1 MSYVRTMIKES
12 RENREL
18 QQNKIVIKGSDTN
31 IDKLLQ
37 IEDSKVT
44 RTIDTRGM
52 SCPYPSFESVKAMK
66 AIDKEK
72 DGYCVEIITDSEES
86 ALKSIPSVCE
96 KRKWQFVVLEDAIGL
111 WRVRI
116 CK

>member
-1 MSYVRTMIKES
+1 MIKES

-66 AIDKEK
+66 SIDTEKE
-72 DGYCVEIITDSEES
+72 GYCIDIITDSEES
-86 ALKSIPSVCE
+86 ALKSMPGLCE
-96 KRKWQFVVLEDAIGL
+96 KRKCG
-111 WRVRI
+111 I
-116 CK
+116 CS

>member
-1 MSYVRTMIKES
+1 M
-12 RENREL
+12 
-18 QQNKIVIKGSDTN
+18 QQNKIVIKGSYTN
-31 IDKLLQ
+31 VDNLLQ
-37 IEDSKVT
+37 TEDSKIE

-66 AIDKEK
+66 SIDTEKE
-72 DGYCVEIITDSEES
+72 GYCIDIITDSEES

-96 KRKWQFVVLEDAIGL
+96 KRKWQFVVLEEAPGL

-116 CK
+116 AK

>member
-1 MSYVRTMIKES
+1 
-12 RENREL
+12 
-18 QQNKIVIKGSDTN
+18 
-31 IDKLLQ
+31 
-37 IEDSKVT
+37 
-44 RTIDTRGM
+44 
-52 SCPYPSFESVKAMK
+52 VKAMK
-66 AIDKEK
+66 AVDKEK

>member
-1 MSYVRTMIKES
+1 MIKES

-52 SCPYPSFESVKAMK
+52 SCPFESVKAMK

>member
-1 MSYVRTMIKES
+1 M
-12 RENREL
+12 
-18 QQNKIVIKGSDTN
+18 QQNKIVIKGSYTN
-31 IDKLLQ
+31 VDNLLQ
-37 IEDSKVT
+37 TEDSKIG

-66 AIDKEK
+66 SIDS
-72 DGYCVEIITDSEES
+72 YCVDIITDSEES

-96 KRKWQFVVLEDAIGL
+96 KRKWQFVVLEVAPGL

-116 CK
+116 SK

>member
-1 MSYVRTMIKES
+1 M
-12 RENREL
+12 
-18 QQNKIVIKGSDTN
+18 QQNKIVIKGSYTN
-31 IDKLLQ
+31 VDNLLQ
-37 IEDSKVT
+37 TEDSKIE

-66 AIDKEK
+66 SID
-72 DGYCVEIITDSEES
+72 GQCVDIITDSEES

-96 KRKWQFVVLEDAIGL
+96 KRKWQFVVLEEARGL

-116 CK
+116 AE

>member
-1 MSYVRTMIKES
+1 MMKEEQ
-12 RENREL
+12 RL
-18 QQNKIVIKGSDTN
+18 QQKKIVIKGSDTN
-31 IDKLLQ
+31 IDILLQ
-37 IEDSKVT
+37 AEGSKIGK
-44 RTIDTRGM
+44 TIDTRGM

-66 AIDKEK
+66 AIDMEK

-96 KRKWQFVVLEDAIGL
+96 KRKWQFVVLEEGMGL

-116 CK
+116 GK

>member
-1 MSYVRTMIKES
+1 MHTMTKEEA

-18 QQNKIVIKGSDTN
+18 QQNKIVIKGSYTN
-31 IDKLLQ
+31 VNNLLQ
-37 IEDSKVT
+37 REDNKKG

-66 AIDKEK
+66 SIDTEK
-72 DGYCVEIITDSEES
+72 VGYCVDIITDSEES

-96 KRKWQFVVLEDAIGL
+96 KRKWQFVVLEEAIGL

-116 CK
+116 GK

>member
-1 MSYVRTMIKES
+1 M
-12 RENREL
+12 

-31 IDKLLQ
+31 VDNLLQ
-37 IEDSKVT
+37 TEDSKMG

-52 SCPYPSFESVKAMK
+52 SCPYPSFESVKAIK
-66 AIDKEK
+66 SIDTEE
-72 DGYCVEIITDSEES
+72 GCVDIITDSEES

-96 KRKWQFVVLEDAIGL
+96 KRKWQFVVLEEAPGL

-116 CK
+116 AE

>member
-1 MSYVRTMIKES
+1 MIRKS

-31 IDKLLQ
+31 IDNLLQ
-37 IEDSKVT
+37 IDDSKIW
-44 RTIDTRGM
+44 RTMDTRGM

-66 AIDKEK
+66 AIDMEK

-96 KRKWQFVVLEDAIGL
+96 KRKWQFVVLEEAIGL

-116 CK
+116 GK

>member
-1 MSYVRTMIKES
+1 MQHK
-12 RENREL
+12 
-18 QQNKIVIKGSDTN
+18 KIVIKGSDTN
-31 IDKLLQ
+31 IDNLLQ
-37 IEDSKVT
+37 TEDNEIG

-66 AIDKEK
+66 AIDTEK

-96 KRKWQFVVLEDAIGL
+96 KRKWQFVVLELAPGL

-116 CK
+116 AK

>member
-1 MSYVRTMIKES
+1 MIRKS

-31 IDKLLQ
+31 IDNLLQ
-37 IEDSKVT
+37 IEDSKIW
-44 RTIDTRGM
+44 RTMDTRGM

-66 AIDKEK
+66 AIDTEK

-96 KRKWQFVVLEDAIGL
+96 KRKWQFVVLEEAIGL

-116 CK
+116 GK

>member
-1 MSYVRTMIKES
+1 M
-12 RENREL
+12 
-18 QQNKIVIKGSDTN
+18 QQNKIVIKGSDTDVDN
-31 IDKLLQ
+31 LLQ
-37 IEDSKVT
+37 TEDSKIG

-66 AIDKEK
+66 SI
-72 DGYCVEIITDSEES
+72 DGYCVDIITDSEES

-96 KRKWQFVVLEDAIGL
+96 KRKWQFVVLEEALGL

-116 CK
+116 AK

>member
-1 MSYVRTMIKES
+1 M
-12 RENREL
+12 
-18 QQNKIVIKGSDTN
+18 QQNKIVIKGLATN
-31 IDKLLQ
+31 IDNLLQ
-37 IEDSKVT
+37 IEDSKIE

-66 AIDKEK
+66 AIDTEK
-72 DGYCVEIITDSEES
+72 DGCCVEIITDSEES

-96 KRKWQFVVLEDAIGL
+96 KRKWQFVVLEESTGL

-116 CK
+116 GK

>member
-1 MSYVRTMIKES
+1 
-12 RENREL
+12 L

-31 IDKLLQ
+31 VDNLLQ
-37 IEDSKVT
+37 TEDSKIV

-66 AIDKEK
+66 ATNAGK
-72 DGYCVEIITDSEES
+72 DGYCVDIITDSEES

-96 KRKWQFVVLEDAIGL
+96 NRKWQFVVLEEALGL

-116 CK
+116 AK